1 MAHQAPAD
9 PTLPQ
14 NVTPAQR
21 KAREAQLAAS
31 QATYEWTDA
40 VPSLEGVPVV
50 KTLPTAEMPTL
61 EWWLKLVKILIEVAI
76 NQIEVEQ
83 SLIEQGL
90 SALDP
95 ALVAADRVVV
105 AAIEKDVAALEAKIA
120 GDVTGGKGIV
130 ALATDC
136 VHMFD
141 AEVAIADLKNHATKL
156 KGVIELR
163 GATKAA
169 LGKERPRT
177 LQTYLDNFKT
187 ISVPPIAYTFQDDLE
202 FANLRVAGPNCML
215 IEAVTKVPNAR

>member
-156 KGVIELR
+156 NQLAVAQRHHRSDRLAIDG
-163 GATKAA
+163 
-169 LGKERPRT
+169 
-177 LQTYLDNFKT
+177 NFPMRLKHPAFIVT
-187 ISVPPIAYTFQDDLE
+187 HQ
-202 FANLRVAGPNCML
+202 RCM
-215 IEAVTKVPNAR
+215 TR